1 MTRDDERDPHLREA
15 LRHAPDAQLQ
25 PPPALS
31 AFILQEARAKARDSQ
46 PAAPTSAAQL
56 ATPGPLAALWTWL
69 TRPAVATGFAGVMA
83 ATLVGLM
90 WWDRPMDEAMPRSPV
105 PATAPAAAQASAEA
119 PPASAP
125 GLAAPI
131 GDAAR
136 QAKELAPAGA
146 AEPAAAKPA
155 RTAPLAKKSADAE
168 EARQAER
175 KRAGS
180 DTSARLEPLAEGR
193 TTAARPVERRAEQQ
207 IERAAAMADHAA
219 PADTRAAPLR
229 ESALPP
235 PALAAAPAAPPRPA
249 TAPAPAPAGAGAAP
263 APATF
268 GASAA
273 APQRLRAKAE
283 LNETRAR
290 LEAEA
295 FTGIASLRAEVATDP
310 AQWQWQRGNGAAQAM
325 NDAVYAW
332 LARLDT
338 ATARR
343 WEPAQSGGTS
353 APPLTQALQLWRDGR
368 LQHSVWLTEREVLWQ
383 RGQTSWRVALA
394 PEPLAALRA
403 ALDSAAP

>member
-31 AFILQEARAKARDSQ
+31 ARILQEARAKARDPQ
-46 PAAPTSAAQL
+46 PVAGAPM
-56 ATPGPLAALWTWL
+56 PGPLAALWAWL
-69 TRPAVATGFAGVMA
+69 ARPAVATGFAGVMA

-90 WWDRPMDEAMPRSPV
+90 WWDQPMGEAMPRSPV
-105 PATAPAAAQASAEA
+105 PATAPVAAEASAEA

-125 GLAAPI
+125 GAAAPT
-131 GDAAR
+131 GNAAG
-136 QAKELAPAGA
+136 QAKELAAAGP
-146 AEPAAAKPA
+146 AEPAAAKPV
-155 RTAPLAKKSADAE
+155 RTAPPAKKSADAE

-180 DTSARLEPLAEGR
+180 DTSARLAPPAEGR
-193 TTAARPVERRAEQQ
+193 TTAARPVERQVEQQ
-207 IERAAAMADHAA
+207 IERAAAMADRAA

-229 ESALPP
+229 ESATPP
-235 PALAAAPAAPPRPA
+235 PALAAAPTAPPLPAAAPS
-249 TAPAPAPAGAGAAP
+249 PAPAGAGVASP
-263 APATF
+263 HATF
-268 GASAA
+268 GAIPA

-310 AQWQWQRGNGAAQAM
+310 AQWQWQRGNGAPQAM

-332 LARLDT
+332 LAQLDT

-343 WEPAQSGGTS
+343 WEPMQANSASG
-353 APPLTQALQLWRDGR
+353 APLTQALQLWRDGR

-403 ALDSAAP
+403 ALDGAAP